1 LEIFDEI
8 VVQPP
13 PAIQVFSTDVQPQAL
28 SINDEPTSFH
38 EAVRR
43 PNAEKWIAAMNEE
56 IDSVIRN
63 KTWTLCNLP
72 PGKNCISSK
81 WVFKVKLDG
90 NNNIE
95 RYKCQIVARGFSQ
108 VAGLDFDETFAPVVR
123 IESVCCL
130 LAYVAFSGLHLL
142 YIDCKTAFLNGE
154 SDVEL
159 YIEQPEGFVDQRYP
173 YKVLRLNMSLYG
185 LKQAPRIWYLLLC
198 SIIISFGFIALES
211 DPSIYVNRHT
221 RVIVAVYVD
230 DILVLSPTVQLRQEF
245 HDNLALHF
253 RIENKG
259 EPKTF
264 LSLNIFHTTDSLVIN
279 QSGYIRRMLA

>member
-1 LEIFDEI
+1 
-8 VVQPP
+8 
-13 PAIQVFSTDVQPQAL
+13 
-28 SINDEPTSFH
+28 
-38 EAVRR
+38 
-43 PNAEKWIAAMNEE
+43 
-56 IDSVIRN
+56 
-63 KTWTLCNLP
+63 
-72 PGKNCISSK
+72 
-81 WVFKVKLDG
+81 
-90 NNNIE
+90 
-95 RYKCQIVARGFSQ
+95 
-108 VAGLDFDETFAPVVR
+108 
-123 IESVCCL
+123 
-130 LAYVAFSGLHLL
+130 
-142 YIDCKTAFLNGE
+142 
-154 SDVEL
+154 
-159 YIEQPEGFVDQRYP
+159 
-173 YKVLRLNMSLYG
+173 MSLYG

-264 LSLNIFHTTDSLVIN
+264 LGLNIFRTTDSLVIN